1 MNAIKA
7 EMALFDSIG
16 KRGSC
21 LETVYSY
28 TYWLSHQHRWK
39 LKEHFLQRE
48 FSQLNCDH
56 DLVIVQSTLCF
67 SCAPFIF
74 ELSLNVTKPLGS
86 PDCTDYS

>member
-7 EMALFDSIG
+7 EMALFDSTET
-16 KRGSC
+16 RGSC

-39 LKEHFLQRE
+39 LKEHFPRRE

-56 DLVIVQSTLCF
+56 DWVIIQSTLCV
-67 SCAPFIF
+67 SRAPLIF
-74 ELSLNVTKPLGS
+74 EAWA
-86 PDCTDYS
+86 